1 MVDKIYSK
9 DHLENVRTFQD
20 IKNGKNYS
28 PYSIQLN
35 RVFGD
40 KSYDTF
46 YKNLIEHKRATGGNF
61 LSLFEKPKKVSEMKV
76 YDEPFNK
83 AKFEEALK
91 VMKIKSN
98 ELNYRIKN
106 PYSSRPI
113 NNSITKVKTQ
123 KLLKNISNKKMGKK
137 IVNLKGKENI
147 YLPEVPDVGRY
158 NPSYDVLRKHTYQVL
173 FSTNNFTD
181 FNSKGTPKFERDI
194 FKGLDD
200 TDYNSKNYKQINIIS
215 HINPKINEKKTNLN
229 ESIKMNKRNRLYINT
244 SPRSNKRKK
253 NQDGKSKN
261 NESVTTN
268 FSQIVIRNNGDV
280 HSRCQKHINNLF
292 NTNSS
297 LSLDDSKLN
306 NSSIINNSNFNST
319 VINLKN
325 NHCLKFDN
333 YSQRKPMA
341 KKLNYTT
348 ENFTNP
354 DAFNL
359 NYPVRNKNAC
369 VEFNKLSTGKE
380 KQKCVFEVEA
390 NKNKNPP
397 LGIYYPRFDS
407 TFSKLTT
414 NIFLDKKIPPITNE
428 KRLKKIILS
437 YKVPSHYLLFNSLNE
452 NN

>member
-20 IKNGKNYS
+20 IKNGKNFS

-40 KSYDTF
+40 KSYDTI

-61 LSLFEKPKKVSEMKV
+61 WSLFEKPKKVSEMKV

-83 AKFEEALK
+83 EKFEEALK
-91 VMKIKSN
+91 AMKIKSN

-106 PYSSRPI
+106 PYASRPL

-123 KLLKNISNKKMGKK
+123 KLLKNISNKKLGKK
-137 IVNLKGKENI
+137 IVNLKGKKNI

-181 FNSKGTPKFERDI
+181 
-194 FKGLDD
+194 
-200 TDYNSKNYKQINIIS
+200 YNSKTTKQINNNS
-215 HINPKINEKKTNLN
+215 HIIPKIIENNTNLN
-229 ESIKMNKRNRLYINT
+229 ESIKMSKKNRLYVNT
-244 SPRSNKRKK
+244 SPRTHKRMKQ
-253 NQDGKSKN
+253 QDGKRKN
-261 NESVTTN
+261 NESETTN
-268 FSQIVIRNNGDV
+268 FSQIEIRNNGDAN
-280 HSRCQKHINNLF
+280 SRCHKHINSLY

-297 LSLDDSKLN
+297 LSLEDSKLN
-306 NSSIINNSNFNST
+306 NSSSINNSNFNST
-319 VINLKN
+319 VVNLKN

-333 YSQRKPMA
+333 YSQRKPMVN
-341 KKLNYTT
+341 KLNYTS

-359 NYPVRNKNAC
+359 NYPIRNKNAC

-380 KQKCVFEVEA
+380 KQKCIFEVEA

>member
-61 LSLFEKPKKVSEMKV
+61 WSLFEKPKKVSEMKV

-83 AKFEEALK
+83 EKFEDALK
-91 VMKIKSN
+91 AMKVKSN

-106 PYSSRPI
+106 PYSSRPV

-123 KLLKNISNKKMGKK
+123 KLLKNISNKKLGKK
-137 IVNLKGKENI
+137 IVNLKGKKNI

-181 FNSKGTPKFERDI
+181 
-194 FKGLDD
+194 
-200 TDYNSKNYKQINIIS
+200 YNSKTTKQINNNS
-215 HINPKINEKKTNLN
+215 HIIPKIIENNTNLN
-229 ESIKMNKRNRLYINT
+229 ESIKMSKKNRLYVNT
-244 SPRSNKRKK
+244 SPRSHKRMKHQ
-253 NQDGKSKN
+253 NGKSKN

-268 FSQIVIRNNGDV
+268 FSQIVIRNNGDTN
-280 HSRCQKHINNLF
+280 SRCHKHINSLY

-297 LSLDDSKLN
+297 LSLEDSKLN

-319 VINLKN
+319 VANLKN
-325 NHCLKFDN
+325 NHCLRFDN
-333 YSQRKPMA
+333 YSKRKPMA

-359 NYPVRNKNAC
+359 NYPIRNKNAC

-380 KQKCVFEVEA
+380 KQKCIFEVEA

>member
-173 FSTNNFTD
+173 FST
-181 FNSKGTPKFERDI
+181 K
-194 FKGLDD
+194 
-200 TDYNSKNYKQINIIS
+200 
-215 HINPKINEKKTNLN
+215 
-229 ESIKMNKRNRLYINT
+229 
-244 SPRSNKRKK
+244 
-253 NQDGKSKN
+253 
-261 NESVTTN
+261 
-268 FSQIVIRNNGDV
+268 
-280 HSRCQKHINNLF
+280 
-292 NTNSS
+292 
-297 LSLDDSKLN
+297 
-306 NSSIINNSNFNST
+306 
-319 VINLKN
+319 
-325 NHCLKFDN
+325 
-333 YSQRKPMA
+333 
-341 KKLNYTT
+341 
-348 ENFTNP
+348 
-354 DAFNL
+354 
-359 NYPVRNKNAC
+359 
-369 VEFNKLSTGKE
+369 
-380 KQKCVFEVEA
+380 
-390 NKNKNPP
+390 
-397 LGIYYPRFDS
+397 
-407 TFSKLTT
+407 
-414 NIFLDKKIPPITNE
+414 
-428 KRLKKIILS
+428 
-437 YKVPSHYLLFNSLNE
+437 
-452 NN
+452 

>member
-61 LSLFEKPKKVSEMKV
+61 WSLFEKPKKVSEMKV

-83 AKFEEALK
+83 EKFEDALK
-91 VMKIKSN
+91 AMKIKSN

-106 PYSSRPI
+106 PYSSRPV

-123 KLLKNISNKKMGKK
+123 KLLKNISNKKLGKK
-137 IVNLKGKENI
+137 IVNLKGKKNI

-173 FSTNNFTD
+173 FSTSNF
-181 FNSKGTPKFERDI
+181 
-194 FKGLDD
+194 
-200 TDYNSKNYKQINIIS
+200 TDYNSKTTKQLNNNS
-215 HINPKINEKKTNLN
+215 HIIPKIIENNTNLN
-229 ESIKMNKRNRLYINT
+229 ESIKMSKKSRLYVNT
-244 SPRSNKRKK
+244 SPRTHKRMKH
-253 NQDGKSKN
+253 QDGKSKN

-268 FSQIVIRNNGDV
+268 FSQIVIRNNGDTN
-280 HSRCQKHINNLF
+280 SRCHKHINSLY

-297 LSLDDSKLN
+297 LSLEDSKLN
-306 NSSIINNSNFNST
+306 NSSSINNSNFNST
-319 VINLKN
+319 VVNLKN

-333 YSQRKPMA
+333 YSKRKPMVN
-341 KKLNYTT
+341 KLNFTT
-348 ENFTNP
+348 EIFTNP

-359 NYPVRNKNAC
+359 NYPIRNKNAC

>member
-1 MVDKIYSK
+1 MVDKIYLK

-61 LSLFEKPKKVSEMKV
+61 WSLFEKPKKVSEMKV

-83 AKFEEALK
+83 EKFEDALK
-91 VMKIKSN
+91 AMKIKSN

-106 PYSSRPI
+106 PYSSRPV

-123 KLLKNISNKKMGKK
+123 KLLKNISNKKLGKK
-137 IVNLKGKENI
+137 IVNLKGKKNI

-181 FNSKGTPKFERDI
+181 
-194 FKGLDD
+194 
-200 TDYNSKNYKQINIIS
+200 YNSKTTKQLNNNS
-215 HINPKINEKKTNLN
+215 HIIPKIIENNTNLN
-229 ESIKMNKRNRLYINT
+229 ESIKMSKKSRLYVNT
-244 SPRSNKRKK
+244 SPRTHKRMKH
-253 NQDGKSKN
+253 QDGKSKN

-268 FSQIVIRNNGDV
+268 FSQIVIRNNGDTN
-280 HSRCQKHINNLF
+280 SRCHKHINSLY

-297 LSLDDSKLN
+297 LSLEDSKLN
-306 NSSIINNSNFNST
+306 NSSSINNSNFNST
-319 VINLKN
+319 VVNLKN

-333 YSQRKPMA
+333 YSQRKPMVN
-341 KKLNYTT
+341 KLNYTS

-359 NYPVRNKNAC
+359 NYPIRNKNAC
-369 VEFNKLSTGKE
+369 VEFNKISTGKE
-380 KQKCVFEVEA
+380 KQKCIFEVEA

>member
-40 KSYDTF
+40 KSYETF

-76 YDEPFNK
+76 YDEPFDK

-91 VMKIKSN
+91 VMKTKSN

-106 PYSSRPI
+106 PYTSRLT

-123 KLLKNISNKKMGKK
+123 KLLKNISNKKLGKK

-181 FNSKGTPKFERDI
+181 FNSNGTPKCERDI
-194 FKGLDD
+194 FKSLND
-200 TDYNSKNYKQINIIS
+200 TDYNSKTYKQISNTS
-215 HINPKINEKKTNLN
+215 HIIPKISGNNIKLN
-229 ESIKMNKRNRLYINT
+229 ESIKMTKKNRLYINT
-244 SPRSNKRKK
+244 SPRTYKRIK
-253 NQDGKSKN
+253 NQEGKSKN
-261 NESVTTN
+261 DESVTTN
-268 FSQIVIRNNGDV
+268 FSQIVIRNNGDAT
-280 HSRCQKHINNLF
+280 SRCHKHINSLF

-306 NSSIINNSNFNST
+306 NSSSINNSNFNST
-319 VINLKN
+319 VVNLKN

-333 YSQRKPMA
+333 YSQRKPMIN
-341 KKLNYTT
+341 KLNYTS

-359 NYPVRNKNAC
+359 NYPIRNKNAC

>member
-61 LSLFEKPKKVSEMKV
+61 LSLFQKPKKVSEMKV

-83 AKFEEALK
+83 EKFEEALK
-91 VMKIKSN
+91 VMKTKSN

-106 PYSSRPI
+106 PYTSRPS
-113 NNSITKVKTQ
+113 NTSITKVKTQ
-123 KLLKNISNKKMGKK
+123 KLLKNISNKKLGKK

-158 NPSYDVLRKHTYQVL
+158 NPSYDVLRKHTYQVV
-173 FSTNNFTD
+173 FCKNNFTD
-181 FNSKGTPKFERDI
+181 FNQNDTSKCERSI
-194 FKGLDD
+194 FKSLNN
-200 TDYNSKNYKQINIIS
+200 TDYNSKTNKQINNNSNIIPKLIEHNNNLNDS
-215 HINPKINEKKTNLN
+215 IKINKK
-229 ESIKMNKRNRLYINT
+229 NRIYINT
-244 SPRSNKRKK
+244 SPRNNKKIKYHKGK
-253 NQDGKSKN
+253 NKN
-261 NESVTTN
+261 NESETTN
-268 FSQIVIRNNGDV
+268 FSQILIRNNGDP
-280 HSRCQKHINNLF
+280 HSRCHKHINSLF

-297 LSLDDSKLN
+297 LTLDDSKLN
-306 NSSIINNSNFNST
+306 NSSSINNSNFNST
-319 VINLKN
+319 VVNLKN

-333 YSQRKPMA
+333 YSQRKPMVN
-341 KKLNYTT
+341 KLNYTS

-359 NYPVRNKNAC
+359 NYPVRNKNSC

-380 KQKCVFEVEA
+380 KQKSVFEVEA
-390 NKNKNPP
+390 NKNRNPP

-452 NN
+452 N

>member
-20 IKNGKNYS
+20 IKNGKNFS

-83 AKFEEALK
+83 EKFEDALK
-91 VMKIKSN
+91 AMKVKSN

-106 PYSSRPI
+106 PYSSRPV
-113 NNSITKVKTQ
+113 NNSITKIKTQ
-123 KLLKNISNKKMGKK
+123 TLLKNISNKKLGKK
-137 IVNLKGKENI
+137 IVNLKGKKNI
-147 YLPEVPDVGRY
+147 YLPGVPDVGRY

-181 FNSKGTPKFERDI
+181 FNSKTP
-194 FKGLDD
+194 
-200 TDYNSKNYKQINIIS
+200 KQINNNS
-215 HINPKINEKKTNLN
+215 HIIPKIIENNTNLN
-229 ESIKMNKRNRLYINT
+229 ESIKTSKKNRLYVNT
-244 SPRSNKRKK
+244 SPRTHKRMKQ
-253 NQDGKSKN
+253 QDGKRKN
-261 NESVTTN
+261 NESLTTN
-268 FSQIVIRNNGDV
+268 FSQIVLRNNGDTN
-280 HSRCQKHINNLF
+280 SRCYKHINSLY
-292 NTNSS
+292 NTNTS
-297 LSLDDSKLN
+297 LSLEDSKLN
-306 NSSIINNSNFNST
+306 NSSSINNSNFNST
-319 VINLKN
+319 VVNLKN

-333 YSQRKPMA
+333 YSQRKPMVN
-341 KKLNYTT
+341 KLNYTT

-359 NYPVRNKNAC
+359 NYPIRNQNAC

-380 KQKCVFEVEA
+380 KQKCIFEVEA

-407 TFSKLTT
+407 TFNKLTT
-414 NIFLDKKIPPITNE
+414 NIFLDKKIPSITNE

-437 YKVPSHYLLFNSLNE
+437 YNVPSHYLLFNSLNE